1 MNPYILLLSA
11 EVEVHNLMSESSCT
25 VSKYLTMQG
34 LCLSSKIFLASLSA
48 GCFSYAPSI
57 NCMHH
62 SLRHRYMGQISVCKS
77 PFIPTLRFPKVSTGD
92 YITCKLDI

>member
-34 LCLSSKIFLASLSA
+34 LCLSSKIFLGSLSA
-48 GCFSYAPSI
+48 GCFSYAPI
-57 NCMHH
+57 NCMPH
-62 SLRHRYMGQISVCKS
+62 SLRHPCMGQISIWKFT
-77 PFIPTLRFPKVSTGD
+77 FIPTLSFSKVSTGD
-92 YITCKLDI
+92 YIACKLAI